1 MTTSSPGLM
10 IASMAD
16 IIASVEPQ
24 QTVISRS
31 GSTVTPWVR
40 LKFAAIASRNFFVT
54 QVKAYWLMS
63 AAMASCAARL
73 ISAGAGKSGKPWDK
87 LTALWRIAS
96 RVISRITDS
105 VNRSAFE
112 ERFAGAGAA
121 RTGWEGVI

>member
-1 MTTSSPGLM
+1 M
-10 IASMAD
+10 MA
-16 IIASVEPQ
+16 IIDAMMDSVEPQ

-31 GSTVTPWVR
+31 VSIEMPVV
-40 LKFAAIASRNFFVT
+40 LANFSAMERRRFFEP
-54 QVKAYWLMS
+54 QVMAYWLMS
-63 AAMASCAARL
+63 AAIASCAARL

-112 ERFAGAGAA
+112 ESFGLAAAA
-121 RTGWEGVI
+121 R